1 MAVRASSSDIQAPP
15 PVTVPKV
22 VTDPIWSLRIW
33 PVTFTVA
40 GQDFTIP
47 EVSAAGW
54 LESLMSGD
62 FDLMVMVEDL
72 LPPQDMERLRDL
84 LWAGALNLMELDD
97 LLSEVLNAVTGRP
110 WYVALRVISVVQ
122 THWDFLGADLALR
135 GVRADTISIAAW
147 LDVAL
152 LTILNNI
159 DPEKATMFTSQLEMP
174 PPGATVKPETM
185 EITASQFMS
194 MA

>member
-1 MAVRASSSDIQAPP
+1 MAVRASSSAPPPP
-15 PVTVPKV
+15 PVTIPKV

-47 EVSAAGW
+47 AIPASEW
-54 LESLMSGD
+54 LELFMDNEIEAPEILETLLAS
-62 FDLMVMVEDL
+62 EDA
-72 LPPQDMERLRDL
+72 ERLRDL
-84 LWAGALNLMELDD
+84 MWDDRFALTDLGD
-97 LLSEVLNAVTGRP
+97 LLLEVISAVTGRP
-110 WYVALRVISVVQ
+110 WWVALKLVATVRTQ
-122 THWDFLGADLALR
+122 WDFLGAELVLQ

-152 LTILNNI
+152 LTILRNI

-174 PPGATVKPETM
+174 PPGVTIEPEAM
-185 EITASQFMS
+185 EISAEHFMS

>member
-1 MAVRASSSDIQAPP
+1 MAVRASSSSPPP
-15 PVTVPKV
+15 PVTVPRI

-47 EVSAAGW
+47 EISAAGW
-54 LESLMSGD
+54 LTV
-62 FDLMVMVEDL
+62 LMVEEIEAMEVLDALMPFEDT
-72 LPPQDMERLRDL
+72 EELRDL
-84 LWAGALNLMELDD
+84 LWDDKFTLSDLHD
-97 LLSEVLNAVTGRP
+97 LLLEIVSAVTGRP
-110 WYVALRVISVVQ
+110 WWIVFKLVVAMRQ
-122 THWDFLGADLALR
+122 HWDFLGAELALQ

-152 LTILNNI
+152 LTILRNI
-159 DPEKATMFTSQLEMP
+159 EPEKATMFTSQLEMP
-174 PPGATVKPETM
+174 PPGVTVEPEAM
-185 EITASQFMS
+185 EISANQFMS

>member
-1 MAVRASSSDIQAPP
+1 MAVRASSSQPPP
-15 PVTVPKV
+15 PVIVPHV

-40 GQDFTIP
+40 GQDFTTV
-47 EVSAAGW
+47 EMSAAGW
-54 LESLMSGD
+54 LELFLDNDIDALGILD
-62 FDLMVMVEDL
+62 TL
-72 LPPQDMERLRDL
+72 LFQDDAERLRDIM
-84 LWAGALNLMELDD
+84 WEDTFTVSDLND
-97 LLSEVLNAVTGRP
+97 LLLEVISAVTGRP
-110 WYVALRVISVVQ
+110 WWISLKLISVMRSN
-122 THWDFLGADLALR
+122 WDFLGAELALQ

-152 LTILNNI
+152 LTVLRNI

-174 PPGATVKPETM
+174 PPGITIEPESM
-185 EITASQFMS
+185 EISAEHFMS